1 MTEYNKITCEY
12 CGGDHF
18 QRDCPD
24 LREERSLAA
33 MSCSTWFIGQTLP
46 CKFDVSKAMLVLDV
60 ITTHEALQKSYAKSF
75 WTKRKVWEEKH
86 QRALDNHNEALR
98 LLEVEATLAV
108 SCMELLSGE

>member
-1 MTEYNKITCEY
+1 MTGYNKITCEY

-33 MSCSTWFIGQTLP
+33 MPGSTWFIGQTLP
-46 CKFDVSKAMLVLDV
+46 CKLDVSKAMLVLDV
-60 ITTHEALQKSYAKSF
+60 ITTHEALQKSYKKTF
-75 WTKRKVWEEKH
+75 WMKRKVWEEKH

-98 LLEVEATLAV
+98 LLEVAMSNADIRN
-108 SCMELLSGE
+108 GEPKT

>member
-1 MTEYNKITCEY
+1 M
-12 CGGDHF
+12 
-18 QRDCPD
+18 P
-24 LREERSLAA
+24 
-33 MSCSTWFIGQTLP
+33 CSTWFIGQTLP

-60 ITTHEALQKSYAKSF
+60 ITTHEALQKSYKKTF